1 MFVNQHCRSFFIDV
15 FSWLPISSICMYVS
29 VKTRCK
35 KDDDEGVCV
44 CLYVSVCK

>member
-1 MFVNQHCRSFFIDV
+1 M
-15 FSWLPISSICMYVS
+15 S

-44 CLYVSVCK
+44 CLYVSVGECSRVVSECSELYVKLIINKYY